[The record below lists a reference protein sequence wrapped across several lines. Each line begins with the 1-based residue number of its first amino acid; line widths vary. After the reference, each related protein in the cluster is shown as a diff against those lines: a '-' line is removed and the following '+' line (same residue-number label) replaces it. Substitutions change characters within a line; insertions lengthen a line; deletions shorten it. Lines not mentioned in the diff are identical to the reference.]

1 MTQKAIK
8 ISTKS
13 VKTFKANN
21 VVDIAT
27 DFVKNS
33 IHMNKVK
40 GAIKECLK
48 KHPELLN
55 GDFTEVVA
63 ARILAQSVLY
73 IMFGNEHKVLWKDT
87 ATRKQMKAMHT
98 CSLDM
103 HYLTQ
108 EHGV

>member
-1 MTQKAIK
+1 MATKSIK

-13 VKTFKANN
+13 IKTFKSNN
-21 VVDIAT
+21 VADIAT
-27 DFVKNS
+27 EFVKNS

-55 GDFTEVVA
+55 GEFTEVVA

-73 IMFGNEHKVLWKDT
+73 IMFGNEHAVLWKDT
-87 ATRKQMKAMHT
+87 ATRKQMKAMRN
-98 CSLDM
+98 CSWDM
-103 HYLTQ
+103 FYLTK

>member
-8 ISTKS
+8 INTKS
-13 VKTFKANN
+13 VKNLKSNK

-27 DFVKNS
+27 DFVKDS

-48 KHPELLN
+48 KRPELLN
-55 GDFTEVVA
+55 GEFTEVVS

-73 IMFGNEHKVLWKDT
+73 SIFGNTDLLLWKDT
-87 ATRKQMKAMHT
+87 ATRKQKSELKA
-98 CSLDM
+98 CASDM
-103 HYLTQ
+103 FYICREQ
-108 EHGV
+108 KV

>member
-1 MTQKAIK
+1 MAQNAIK

-13 VKTFKANN
+13 VKAFKSNN
-21 VVDIAT
+21 VADIAT
-27 DFVKNS
+27 EFVKNS

-55 GDFTEVVA
+55 GDYTEVVA

-73 IMFGNEHKVLWKDT
+73 SIFGNTDLLLWKDT
-87 ATRKQMKAMHT
+87 ATRKQRSEMKA
-98 CSLDM
+98 CASDM
-103 HYLTQ
+103 FYICREQ
-108 EHGV
+108 KV